1 MILSNSSGITAAG
14 DLAIRILAFVRDSFV
29 LVRLLT
35 GQSIE
40 LIRLGTRMN
49 RPKGG
54 ARVIRIDGISQVRIN
69 VKPSARLDAL
79 DWPSIGKELDQ

>member
-40 LIRLGTRMN
+40 LIRLGTRTD
-49 RPKGG
+49 RPT
-54 ARVIRIDGISQVRIN
+54 R
-69 VKPSARLDAL
+69 
-79 DWPSIGKELDQ
+79 